1 MIRRRRALYRFGWLA
16 LVRVSCAQAGVW
28 GVDPSIG
35 ITGDYSTNPA
45 LIVDPPP
52 HTAAAHGALLLDA
65 PTLYNGDALTVSII
79 PSFRFSD
86 STGYSSLASDYEHL
100 SVKSELDSERNVFIA
115 TGTVNQDSSL
125 YQDYL
130 TDGSAGVKRDTLAGD
145 LNWQRALTE
154 RLSFGTEVNW
164 TQTKFARAVGVG
176 TLTDFRDTTIAPTL
190 TWNSSERNKL
200 TLSASVS
207 RYDSLQGSTES
218 RSANLQA
225 GFVRQLSEIWS
236 LEGDLGYSRALNNV
250 SFDEEVVVSTAAGP
264 TIELIPIAEESAQN
278 GTVYSAILSRK
289 GVLLTVNLSASRQL
303 VPSGFAF
310 LSQQTSVDLN
320 ATYTASER
328 WSFGADARYL
338 HAQDPQARGGGSAVR
353 TPISVTGSA
362 TYNLSEHWSAS
373 LHASRVTER
382 YQPPGVDVS
391 SNEVAITFSRR
402 FDHVKF
408 Q

>member
-1 MIRRRRALYRFGWLA
+1 LYRFGWLV

-28 GVDPSIG
+28 GADPSIG
-35 ITGDYSTNPA
+35 IVGDYSTNAA
-45 LIVDPPP
+45 LVFDPPP
-52 HTAAAHGALLLDA
+52 HTTAAHGALLLDA
-65 PTLYNGDALTVSII
+65 PTLYNGDALTISII
-79 PSFRFSD
+79 PSFRLSD

-100 SVKSELDSERNVFIA
+100 SVKGELDSERNVFIA
-115 TGTVNQDSSL
+115 TGTINQDSSL

-130 TDGSAGVKRDTLAGD
+130 TDGATGVKRDTLGGD

-154 RLSFGTEVNW
+154 RLSFGTELNW
-164 TQTKFARAVGVG
+164 TQTKFAQAVGVG

-190 TWNSSERNKL
+190 TWYSSERNKL

-236 LEGDLGYSRALNNV
+236 LEGDLGYSRALN
-250 SFDEEVVVSTAAGP
+250 SIAFDEEVLVFTPAGP
-264 TIELIPIAEESAQN
+264 AIELIPIAEESSQN
-278 GTVYSAILSRK
+278 STVYSAILSRK
-289 GVLLTVNLSASRQL
+289 GVLLTFNLIASRQL
-303 VPSGFAF
+303 VPSGFAY
-310 LSQQTSVDLN
+310 LSQQTSVELN

-338 HAQDPQARGGGSAVR
+338 RAGDSQGRGAVTVVR
-353 TPISVTGSA
+353 TPISVAGSA
-362 TYNLSEHWSAS
+362 TYHLTEHWNAS
-373 LHASRVTER
+373 LRASRVMER
-382 YQPPGVDVS
+382 YQPPGANVA
-391 SNEVAITFSRR
+391 SNEVSITFSRR
-402 FDHVKF
+402 FDHIKF